1 MQSQK
6 QLMRRVQTFTDKFP
20 YVGPVAWIVSLQ
32 YFIIQIIA
40 ARAWNSP
47 YSITS
52 NPISDL
58 GNTACGVYVDRYV
71 CSPLHGLMNASFIL
85 LGVTMMIG
93 AVLIYQEFR
102 ETTYSGIGFG
112 LMGLAAF
119 GTLLVG
125 LFPENT
131 VSELHFFGALLP
143 FVLGNIGMVVLAAVL
158 DIPDWLRSFTLAL
171 GLLALAALPILVVHS
186 SLGLSIGGI
195 ERIVAYP
202 QTIWLI
208 LFGVYISRNHY
219 MAAKTAN

>member
-1 MQSQK
+1 
-6 QLMRRVQTFTDKFP
+6 MRRVQTFTDKFP